1 MTKSKMCGKCGRRRA
16 IEHFYRNAASKDGFG
31 SQCKECMDARRKA
44 NRAKIAEHPKVV
56 PRRKKCRDCG
66 RTKSASAFSPMPSS
80 GDGLYSYCKK
90 CKADRV
96 KDHRGRNQEEVNRK
110 ARERGATA
118 EGRRATRE
126 SNLKTKFG
134 VGHAYY
140 EARLADQGG
149 TCAICLTPPSPNAKH
164 FAIDHVH
171 DHRPRSDL
179 RLRGVL
185 CHNCNRALGL
195 IDDDRRMLLAAA
207 EYLER
212 FRRGGNR

>member
-1 MTKSKMCGKCGRRRA
+1 MTKSKTCGKCGRRRA

-31 SQCKECMDARRKA
+31 PQCKECMDARRKA
-44 NRAKIAEHPKVV
+44 NRAEIAMRPKVT
-56 PRRKKCRDCG
+56 PKRKKCRDCG
-66 RTKSASAFSPMPSS
+66 LNRPASAFSPMPSS
-80 GDGLYSYCKK
+80 GDGLYSYCKR
-90 CKADRV
+90 CKANRV
-96 KDHRGRNQEEVNRK
+96 QDHRDRNQEEVNRK

-140 EARLADQGG
+140 ENRLDDQGG
-149 TCAICLTPPSPNAKH
+149 RCAICRTLPSPTEKH

-171 DHRPRSDL
+171 DNRPRSNM

-195 IDDDRRMLLAAA
+195 INDDRNALHAAA
-207 EYLER
+207 QYLER
-212 FRRGGNR
+212 FQQSRGR